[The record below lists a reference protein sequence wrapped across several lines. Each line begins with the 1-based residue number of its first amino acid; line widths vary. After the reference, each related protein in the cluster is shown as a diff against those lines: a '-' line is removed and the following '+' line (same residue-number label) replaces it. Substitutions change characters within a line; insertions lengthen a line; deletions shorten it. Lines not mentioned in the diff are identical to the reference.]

1 MNNRNWF
8 NYFERI
14 GRQLPTRHITQGN
27 RKQGLRVTF
36 KAILDEAIFLQFATQ
51 LSATEEGHNLGIT
64 AGGGGEG
71 VSLFCPTK
79 RAWPNVPD
87 GHFSR

>member
-64 AGGGGEG
+64 AGGGGGGGGEFVLPDQKG
-71 VSLFCPTK
+71 VAE
-79 RAWPNVPD
+79 RARRT
-87 GHFSR
+87 F